1 MRGKADTFYP
11 FDLRQELNNL
21 AIKVG
26 NFVFGAYRMTL
37 ANIGTWSTSKWL
49 HLGITP

>member
-1 MRGKADTFYP
+1 MASDLLRDECWVLNTRGRSDTFYP

-26 NFVFGAYRMTL
+26 ICTVYLTFV
-37 ANIGTWSTSKWL
+37 
-49 HLGITP
+49 